1 MRTGILQK
9 PLVIQKENMIPTLFK
24 RFFVRAAD
32 TCSFNNSCGTE
43 FAKSKKECIDFA
55 KIYIDNINVNGMRI
69 KFLDRL
75 CALRLGLSVP
85 CKKLKVI
92 KDEAGKVVGGFVY
105 SFPEKNSLMI
115 NNLAIQKKSDGLS
128 SKKGLKIFNGI
139 KALIQNNNNIEKVV
153 INVDDR
159 AKKLLALY
167 KKMGFEDVGILDD
180 LENPD
185 FRNVVIHRMSIKAKD
200 FCKIF

>member
-1 MRTGILQK
+1 MRTGILEK
-9 PLVIQKENMIPTLFK
+9 PLVIQKENMIPTFLK
-24 RFFVRAAD
+24 RFFVKKAD
-32 TCSFNNSCGTE
+32 TCTFNNSCGTE

-55 KIYIDNINVNGMRI
+55 RIYVDNINVNGMKI

-92 KDEAGKVVGGFVY
+92 KNEAGKVVGGFVY

-139 KALIQNNNNIEKVV
+139 KAVIQNNNVDKVI

-180 LENPD
+180 MENPD
-185 FRNVVIHRMSIKAKD
+185 FRNIVIHRMSIKAKD

>member
-1 MRTGILQK
+1 MRTGILEK
-9 PLVIQKENMIPTLFK
+9 PLVIQKENMIPTFLK
-24 RFFVRAAD
+24 RFFVKNAD
-32 TCSFNNSCGTE
+32 TCTFNNSCGTE

-55 KIYIDNINVNGMRI
+55 RIYVDNINVNGMKI

-92 KDEAGKVVGGFVY
+92 KNEAGKVVGGFVY

-139 KALIQNNNNIEKVV
+139 KAVIQNNNVDKVI

-180 LENPD
+180 MENPD
-185 FRNVVIHRMSIKAKD
+185 FRNIVIHRMSIKAKD